1 MTGRDQAHAL
11 RDAVIKKESIR
22 PYGEGKTVLASDGP
36 RVICVS
42 SGKGGVGKSNF
53 TLNTALSIRRRGKR
67 VVVIDADLGLANIE
81 ILIGLLPKYS
91 LLDVVEQNRSIGE
104 VIAQGP
110 EGIEIISGAS
120 GIQRM
125 SELSGEQ
132 LGRLLK
138 LFAQLKERADYILID
153 TGAGISK
160 SVISFAE
167 AAHELILITTPEP
180 PAIADAYAL
189 VKVLLEK
196 QKDKKIRLVINRV
209 SDEKEAGEVF
219 RKLNSVSER
228 FLDKELDYLGYVCSD
243 ENVSKAVRSQRPFY
257 LAYPKT
263 RASANIDKISM
274 SLLEMK
280 TEEKGFHQF
289 MSKLKG
295 LFFTGGKDV
304 K

>member
-1 MTGRDQAHAL
+1 MTGRDQARAL

-22 PYGEGKTVLASDGP
+22 PYEGRQTLLDSDGP

-53 TLNTALSIRRRGKR
+53 TLNTALAIKKKGKR
-67 VVVIDADLGLANIE
+67 VIVIDADLGLANIE

-91 LLDVVEQNRSIGE
+91 LLDVVEKNRSIEE
-104 VIAQGP
+104 VIAEGP
-110 EGIEIISGAS
+110 EGIGIISGAS
-120 GIQRM
+120 GIQMM

-132 LGRLLK
+132 LNRLLQ
-138 LFAQLKERADYILID
+138 LFVQLKERADYLLID

-160 SVISFAE
+160 SVISFVE
-167 AAHELILITTPEP
+167 AAHELIVITTPEP

-196 QKDKKIRLVINRV
+196 QKDKKISLVINRV
-209 SDEKEAGEVF
+209 SDEKEAAGVF
-219 RKLNSVSER
+219 GKLNSVSER
-228 FLDKELDYLGYVCSD
+228 FLNKKLDYLGYVCSD
-243 ENVSKAVRSQRPFY
+243 ENVSKAVRSQKPFY

-263 RASANIDKISM
+263 RAAANIDTISM

-295 LFFTGGKDV
+295 FFFTGGKDV
-304 K
+304 E